1 MGSMIFLRDGL
12 AWIIGS
18 VGMLVGQAVPT
29 SVGTIIQGGAFAVL
43 AYAFLHMVV
52 KTLPS
57 FQKCQEEQQAAFMA
71 ALERAADRAAKDDAG
86 RDTTMRQLTQAI
98 TDLRIHCAAKDGK

>member
-12 AWIIGS
+12 AWVIGS
-18 VGMLVGQAVPT
+18 VGLLVGQAVPT

-57 FQKCQEEQQAAFMA
+57 FQKCQEEQQAAFMD
-71 ALERAADRAAKDDAG
+71 ALERAADRKE
-86 RDTTMRQLTQAI
+86 LTQAI
-98 TDLRIHCAAKDGK
+98 TDLRIHCAGKDRPQ